1 MTSDLLPV
9 EEGRE
14 MAVDEDMEAKE
25 KKMREEVKRNVE
37 ESRSSLPRR
46 PPPTWEEWKLSASRK
61 ARGAEDEVRLRS
73 RAAAN
78 DSLHSGTMC

>member
-1 MTSDLLPV
+1 MTSDLLLV

-25 KKMREEVKRNVE
+25 KKMMEEVKRNVE

-46 PPPTWEEWKLSASRK
+46 PPPTWEEWKLLASRK
-61 ARGAEDEVRLRS
+61 ARGAEEEVRLRS

-78 DSLHSGTMC
+78 DCFHSGTMC